1 MCQSGGGSQRVLGF
15 GPEHLHVSLGFW
27 IYTSIDKQEK
37 LYYKINMVNITEK
50 KFLSSPKK
58 VLEQV
63 QSSNEILNVV
73 SDDGGYVIIDSN
85 EWRNIC
91 ETIYLNSIKG
101 LSESIL
107 EASKEPLDTAVSLD
121 ELDW

>member
-1 MCQSGGGSQRVLGF
+1 
-15 GPEHLHVSLGFW
+15 
-27 IYTSIDKQEK
+27 
-37 LYYKINMVNITEK
+37 MVNITEK

-101 LSESIL
+101 LSESII

>member
-1 MCQSGGGSQRVLGF
+1 
-15 GPEHLHVSLGFW
+15 
-27 IYTSIDKQEK
+27 
-37 LYYKINMVNITEK
+37 MVNITEK

-58 VLEQV
+58 VLEQI

-101 LSESIL
+101 LSESII

>member
-1 MCQSGGGSQRVLGF
+1 
-15 GPEHLHVSLGFW
+15 
-27 IYTSIDKQEK
+27 
-37 LYYKINMVNITEK
+37 MVKITEK
-50 KFLSSPKK
+50 KFLSSPKM

-101 LSESIL
+101 LSESII
-107 EASKEPLDTAVSLD
+107 EASKEPLDTAVPLD

>member
-1 MCQSGGGSQRVLGF
+1 
-15 GPEHLHVSLGFW
+15 
-27 IYTSIDKQEK
+27 
-37 LYYKINMVNITEK
+37 MVNITEK

-58 VLEQV
+58 VIEQI

-91 ETIYLNSIKG
+91 ETICLNSIKG
-101 LSESIL
+101 LSESII

>member
-1 MCQSGGGSQRVLGF
+1 
-15 GPEHLHVSLGFW
+15 
-27 IYTSIDKQEK
+27 
-37 LYYKINMVNITEK
+37 MVNITEK
-50 KFLSSPKK
+50 KFLSSPKM

-101 LSESIL
+101 LSESII

>member
-1 MCQSGGGSQRVLGF
+1 
-15 GPEHLHVSLGFW
+15 
-27 IYTSIDKQEK
+27 
-37 LYYKINMVNITEK
+37 MVNITEK

-58 VLEQV
+58 VIEQV

-101 LSESIL
+101 LSESII

>member
-1 MCQSGGGSQRVLGF
+1 
-15 GPEHLHVSLGFW
+15 
-27 IYTSIDKQEK
+27 
-37 LYYKINMVNITEK
+37 MVNITEK

-73 SDDGGYVIIDSN
+73 ADDGGYVIIDSN

-101 LSESIL
+101 LSESIIG
-107 EASKEPLDTAVSLD
+107 ASKEPLDTAVSFD